1 MENDLIRRS
10 DALAAFAEST
20 SAMPEK
26 QGRRRIEEIPAAD
39 AVEVKHGRWIDT
51 NNYFCRWKCSACG
64 MHTKDVLPNYC
75 GWCGAKMD
83 RKDGDWDA

>member
-26 QGRRRIEEIPAAD
+26 QGRRRIEEIPAVD
-39 AVEVKHGRWIDT
+39 AVEVVPDDIGR
-51 NNYFCRWKCSACG
+51 A
-64 MHTKDVLPNYC
+64 
-75 GWCGAKMD
+75 
-83 RKDGDWDA
+83 DGDQRTHRQS